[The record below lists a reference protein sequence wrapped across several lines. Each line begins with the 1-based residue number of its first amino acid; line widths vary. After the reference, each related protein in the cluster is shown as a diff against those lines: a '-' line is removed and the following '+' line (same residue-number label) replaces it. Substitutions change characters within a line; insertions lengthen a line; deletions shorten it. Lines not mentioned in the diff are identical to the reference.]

1 MANKKTTGM
10 LVAALILAAV
20 VGGFFLGKKSQNFR
34 FFQGKKAEK
43 PVITE
48 PTPAPT
54 TPNINIP
61 PGLSDFEKRIMLSAN
76 KAMASVVNISTEKKV
91 TVQPSYNPFFQDPF
105 FRRFFGGQ
113 PYQPRSQVQKSM
125 GSGVV
130 VSSDGYILTN
140 NHVAGGMD
148 VIRIGFSDKRTFE
161 AKVVGTDP
169 RTDLALLKID
179 AKDLPAI
186 TIGNSDKLEVGQ
198 FVLAIGNPFGLT
210 SSVTMGIV
218 SAKGRANLRIADYE
232 DFIQTDAPI
241 NPGNSGGALV
251 NLEGEM
257 VGINTAIF
265 SPSGGNLGIGFSIP
279 SNMAKDVMDH
289 LLKYGKVVR
298 GYLGISI
305 QELDPNIKKSFKYS
319 GEGALVAEVIPDS
332 PAEKAG
338 IIAGD
343 IIVDYRGKKVSSMA
357 ELKKLIGE
365 TMPGE
370 KAEMTVFRDGK
381 TSKASAEV
389 IELKEEAP
397 APRPGVEKPTRFGIQ
412 VQDLNP
418 QIRQQLG
425 VPNSLEGVVVAA
437 VEPDS
442 RADASGIKPGDVVL
456 RVNQTLVKNS
466 GEFSQVMQGIGTDQV
481 LLWIWREARTIF
493 VVIPPVGSS
502 ESQPPGEE

>member
-1 MANKKTTGM
+1 M
-10 LVAALILAAV
+10 
-20 VGGFFLGKKSQNFR
+20 
-34 FFQGKKAEK
+34 
-43 PVITE
+43 
-48 PTPAPT
+48 
-54 TPNINIP
+54 
-61 PGLSDFEKRIMLSAN
+61 
-76 KAMASVVNISTEKKV
+76 
-91 TVQPSYNPFFQDPF
+91 
-105 FRRFFGGQ
+105 
-113 PYQPRSQVQKSM
+113 
-125 GSGVV
+125 
-130 VSSDGYILTN
+130 
-140 NHVAGGMD
+140 
-148 VIRIGFSDKRTFE
+148 
-161 AKVVGTDP
+161 
-169 RTDLALLKID
+169 
-179 AKDLPAI
+179 
-186 TIGNSDKLEVGQ
+186 GQ

-305 QELDPNIKKSFKYS
+305 QELTPDIKKSFKYS
-319 GEGALVAEVIPDS
+319 GEGALVAEVMPES

-338 IIAGD
+338 IKAGD
-343 IIVDYRGKKVSSMA
+343 IIVDFRGQKIDNIP
-357 ELKKLIGE
+357 EFKKLIGE

-370 KAEMTVFRDGK
+370 KAEMTIFRDGK
-381 TSKASAEV
+381 TSKMSAEV
-389 IELKEEAP
+389 IELKEETP

-412 VQDLNP
+412 AQDLNP

-442 RADASGIKPGDVVL
+442 RADASGIKPGDVIL
-456 RVNQTLVKNS
+456 RVNQTLIKNS

-481 LLWIWREARTIF
+481 LLWIWREARTVF

-502 ESQPPGEE
+502 ESQPPGPPGQE